1 MIKGKELI
9 GRNIV
14 TIDSGNQIDR
24 VHDLVFDHDANQVL
38 ALLVDEGGWFRAA
51 KVVPFESV
59 KNIGED
65 AVMVQDESAVISARD
80 DSRIAELLDTNV
92 GLIGTKLLTTDGR
105 DLGKIADVYFDEHSG
120 KVVGYEATGG
130 VFSDLSSGRTF
141 VPAPESISIGENAA
155 IVPISV
161 ATAMEE
167 QEAGGLQGAFSRAGE
182 SISGAASNVS
192 EGVKQ
197 SYENLATATK
207 TRQKEY
213 VIGKVAGSDVTYRP
227 ELSNGQTPE
236 DLADIVLVSKGQT
249 ITEADADT
257 AEQHGALGSLVGAAT
272 GGSMQAAYSSA
283 ASNVQGRVDDLSSAS
298 QERQTEYVIGK
309 VAGNEVVA
317 ESEPVNGVSAITP
330 IVSKGQTI
338 TAAQAAQAR
347 ELGVLGKLTAS
358 ATSGSV
364 QTAYAGAAS
373 NVQERVENLSTASR
387 ERQMEYVLGKV
398 AGSDVRADDD
408 TVIVLK
414 GQTITP
420 LAVSSADD
428 KQVMGKLVASAT
440 SGSVQG
446 SFQRDNSDNGT
457 PVLAPSAVSA
467 LGRRV
472 RSDVYGPGRSL
483 IAAQG
488 QIVTQGVLEKARTMN
503 REAELLRATGVTP
516 EGEAS
521 SGPPISD
528 QLSAGLSNVS
538 AGASSFLDRAKT
550 WLGEKSDDA
559 SEAIDRRQQEAQA
572 QKERDAI
579 GRPVNRVI
587 LDPQDQIILNIGE
600 IITHKA
606 VAAAKAAGILDMLL
620 DSVSKE
626 TVSINPLDAR
636 PHETGSAALDGQGEL
651 DLQKPQ
657 S

>member
-65 AVMVQDESAVISARD
+65 AVMVQDESAVVSARD
-80 DSRIAELLDTNV
+80 DSRIAELLDTNM

-161 ATAMEE
+161 ASAMEE

-249 ITEADADT
+249 ITEADADA

-309 VAGNEVVA
+309 VAGSDVMA
-317 ESEPVNGVSAITP
+317 ESEPVEGVSEITP

-364 QTAYAGAAS
+364 QTAYASAS
-373 NVQERVENLSTASR
+373 GNVQERVENLSTASR

-398 AGSDVRADDD
+398 AGNDVRADDD

-428 KQVMGKLVASAT
+428 KQVMGKLLASAT

-446 SFQRDNSDNGT
+446 SFQRDNSDAQM
-457 PVLAPSAVSA
+457 LAPSAVSA

-472 RSDVYGPGRSL
+472 RTDVYGAGRTL

-516 EGEAS
+516 DGEAS

-550 WLGEKSDDA
+550 WLGEKGDDA

>member
-65 AVMVQDESAVISARD
+65 AVMVQDESAVVSARD
-80 DSRIAELLDTNV
+80 DSRIAELLDTNM

-161 ATAMEE
+161 ASAMEE

-249 ITEADADT
+249 ITEADADA

-309 VAGNEVVA
+309 VAGSDVMA
-317 ESEPVNGVSAITP
+317 ESEPVEGVSEITP

-364 QTAYAGAAS
+364 QTVYASTAS

-428 KQVMGKLVASAT
+428 KQVMGKLLASAT

-446 SFQRDNSDNGT
+446 SFQRDAGRDAQ
-457 PVLAPSAVSA
+457 VLAPSAVSA

-472 RSDVYGPGRSL
+472 RTDVYGAGRTL

-516 EGEAS
+516 DGEAS

-550 WLGEKSDDA
+550 WLGEKGDDA
-559 SEAIDRRQQEAQA
+559 SEAIERRQQEAQA

-651 DLQKPQ
+651 DLHKPQ

>member
-1 MIKGKELI
+1 
-9 GRNIV
+9 
-14 TIDSGNQIDR
+14 
-24 VHDLVFDHDANQVL
+24 
-38 ALLVDEGGWFRAA
+38 
-51 KVVPFESV
+51 
-59 KNIGED
+59 
-65 AVMVQDESAVISARD
+65 
-80 DSRIAELLDTNV
+80 
-92 GLIGTKLLTTDGR
+92 
-105 DLGKIADVYFDEHSG
+105 
-120 KVVGYEATGG
+120 
-130 VFSDLSSGRTF
+130 
-141 VPAPESISIGENAA
+141 
-155 IVPISV
+155 
-161 ATAMEE
+161 
-167 QEAGGLQGAFSRAGE
+167 
-182 SISGAASNVS
+182 
-192 EGVKQ
+192 
-197 SYENLATATK
+197 
-207 TRQKEY
+207 
-213 VIGKVAGSDVTYRP
+213 
-227 ELSNGQTPE
+227 
-236 DLADIVLVSKGQT
+236 
-249 ITEADADT
+249 
-257 AEQHGALGSLVGAAT
+257 
-272 GGSMQAAYSSA
+272 
-283 ASNVQGRVDDLSSAS
+283 
-298 QERQTEYVIGK
+298 
-309 VAGNEVVA
+309 
-317 ESEPVNGVSAITP
+317 
-330 IVSKGQTI
+330 
-338 TAAQAAQAR
+338 
-347 ELGVLGKLTAS
+347 
-358 ATSGSV
+358 
-364 QTAYAGAAS
+364 
-373 NVQERVENLSTASR
+373 
-387 ERQMEYVLGKV
+387 MEYVLGKV

-446 SFQRDNSDNGT
+446 SFQRDAGRDAQ
-457 PVLAPSAVSA
+457 VLAPSAVSA

-472 RSDVYGPGRSL
+472 RTDVYGAGRTL

-516 EGEAS
+516 DGEAS

-550 WLGEKSDDA
+550 WLGEKGDDA

-651 DLQKPQ
+651 DLHKPQ